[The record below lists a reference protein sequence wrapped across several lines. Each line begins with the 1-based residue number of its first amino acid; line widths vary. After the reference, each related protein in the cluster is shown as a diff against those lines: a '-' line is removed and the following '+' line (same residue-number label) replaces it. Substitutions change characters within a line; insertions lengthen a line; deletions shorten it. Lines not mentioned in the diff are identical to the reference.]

1 MSPEGSPKG
10 TRVPAVPS
18 GTAKGPGAL
27 ERVGLRAGIA
37 IVVAVGTLLVVT
49 RSVLYAQAPAIPY
62 GLFSDARPVLVLGLV
77 GGLAFAGA
85 FLAGAR
91 SATVWT
97 VVLLVLVFEL
107 DEATVH
113 WFSSFPGTLSG
124 ARLDPVR
131 LLGGGLAIGGALL
144 LHADVSASEAAGDLE
159 KRGVPADEAR
169 AAGNALAD
177 LGRRRVATLLAGL
190 AGAGAIVYAGDAMF
204 GESKVGPGEAGLAVG
219 VAALAVVALV
229 VLLRPRS
236 T

>member
-1 MSPEGSPKG
+1 MK
-10 TRVPAVPS
+10 
-18 GTAKGPGAL
+18 AL
-27 ERVGLRAGIA
+27 ERIGFRALVAAVI
-37 IVVAVGTLLVVT
+37 AVGTLLVVT

-62 GLFSDARPVLVLGLV
+62 GIFPDARPVLVLGLV
-77 GGLAFAGA
+77 GSLALAGA

-107 DEATVH
+107 DEATIH

-131 LLGGGLAIGGALL
+131 FLGGGLAVGGALL
-144 LHADVSASEAAGDLE
+144 LHSDVTASEAATDLE
-159 KRGVPADEAR
+159 RRGVPKDEAR
-169 AAGNALAD
+169 AAAVALAD

-190 AGAGAIVYAGDAMF
+190 AAGGAIVYAGDAMF
-204 GESKVGPGEAGLAVG
+204 GGSDLGPGEFGLAAG

-229 VLLRPRS
+229 ALLRPRPAEV
-236 T
+236 